1 MKIQS
6 KQSGIIVLSTF
17 PNEESTISVAEQLIN
32 KKLCACVNLTRVRS
46 LYNWNNKLENHIE
59 YVALFKTT
67 SSTAE
72 ELKSNIKRAHPYEVP
87 EIVELKMNKVSETY
101 LSWMAEAT
109 KKKDKYKKKS
119 GRSNKSWR
127 TSVRS

>member
-32 KKLCACVNLTRVRS
+32 KKLCACVNLTKVRS

>member
-1 MKIQS
+1 MKIQN

-17 PNEESTISVAEQLIN
+17 PDEESTISIAEQLIN
-32 KKLCACVNLTRVRS
+32 KKLCACVSLTKVRS

-59 YVALFKTT
+59 YIALFKTT
-67 SSTAE
+67 SLTVE

-109 KKKDKYKKKS
+109 KKKDKNKKKS
-119 GRSNKSWR
+119 GRSKKS
-127 TSVRS
+127 

>member
-1 MKIQS
+1 MKIQN

-17 PNEESTISVAEQLIN
+17 PDEESAISVAEQLIN
-32 KKLCACVNLTRVRS
+32 KKLCACVSLTKVRS

-59 YVALFKTT
+59 YIALFKTT
-67 SSTAE
+67 SLTAE
-72 ELKSNIKRAHPYEVP
+72 ELKSNIKRAHPYGVP

-109 KKKDKYKKKS
+109 KKKDKNKKKS
-119 GRSNKSWR
+119 GRSNKS
-127 TSVRS
+127 

>member
-1 MKIQS
+1 MKIQN

-17 PNEESTISVAEQLIN
+17 PDEESTISVAEQLIN
-32 KKLCACVNLTRVRS
+32 KKLCACVSLTKVRS

-59 YVALFKTT
+59 YIALFKTT

-87 EIVELKMNKVSETY
+87 EIVELKMNKVSESY

-109 KKKDKYKKKS
+109 KKKDKNKKKS
-119 GRSNKSWR
+119 GRRKKS
-127 TSVRS
+127 

>member
-1 MKIQS
+1 MKIQN

-17 PNEESTISVAEQLIN
+17 PDEESTISVAEQLIN
-32 KKLCACVNLTRVRS
+32 KKLCACVSLTKVRS

-59 YVALFKTT
+59 YIALFKTT
-67 SSTAE
+67 SLTAE

-87 EIVELKMNKVSETY
+87 EIVELKMNKVSESY

-109 KKKDKYKKKS
+109 KKKDKNKKKS
-119 GRSNKSWR
+119 GRRKKS
-127 TSVRS
+127 

>member
-1 MKIQS
+1 MKIQN

-17 PNEESTISVAEQLIN
+17 PDEESITSIAEQLIN
-32 KKLCACVNLTRVRS
+32 KKLCACVSLTKVRS

-59 YVALFKTT
+59 YIALFKTT

-87 EIVELKMNKVSETY
+87 EIVELKMNKVSESY

-109 KKKDKYKKKS
+109 KKDKNKKKS
-119 GRSNKSWR
+119 GRRKKS
-127 TSVRS
+127 

>member
-1 MKIQS
+1 MKIQN

-17 PNEESTISVAEQLIN
+17 PDEESIISIAEQLIN
-32 KKLCACVNLTRVRS
+32 KKLCACVSLTKVRS

-59 YVALFKTT
+59 YIALFKTT

-72 ELKSNIKRAHPYEVP
+72 ELKSNIKRAHQYEVP

-109 KKKDKYKKKS
+109 KKNDKNKKKS
-119 GRSNKSWR
+119 GRSKK
-127 TSVRS
+127 

>member
-1 MKIQS
+1 MKIQN

-17 PNEESTISVAEQLIN
+17 PDEESAISVAEQLIN
-32 KKLCACVNLTRVRS
+32 KKLCACVSLTKVRS

-59 YVALFKTT
+59 YIALFKTT
-67 SSTAE
+67 SLTAE

-109 KKKDKYKKKS
+109 RKKDKNKKKS
-119 GRSNKSWR
+119 GRSKKS
-127 TSVRS
+127 

>member
-1 MKIQS
+1 MKIQN
-6 KQSGIIVLSTF
+6 KQSGIIVLST
-17 PNEESTISVAEQLIN
+17 
-32 KKLCACVNLTRVRS
+32 LTKVRS

-59 YVALFKTT
+59 YIALFTTT
-67 SSTAE
+67 SLTAE

-109 KKKDKYKKKS
+109 KKKDKNKKKS
-119 GRSNKSWR
+119 GRSNKS
-127 TSVRS
+127 